1 MQLILPEMPEF
12 CYSLGCQRV
21 LWFMKLV
28 SSCAIYVC
36 VCEWVRPAAVVAM
49 LILVLCLRLGS
60 GTVGLEWE
68 RVTCTGETL

>member
-1 MQLILPEMPEF
+1 
-12 CYSLGCQRV
+12 
-21 LWFMKLV
+21 MKLV